1 MVQSP
6 SMKNYAKMGFGL
18 GLGVVGVHILFL
30 LVGLVLLV
38 IGNVQLAKAKQNV
51 TSKIVPYTI
60 LVLGVAIGMGLG
72 ASNLLAEIDI

>member
-30 LVGLVLLV
+30 IVGLVLLV
-38 IGNVQLAKAKQNV
+38 IGNAQLAKAKQDG
-51 TSKIVPYTI
+51 TSKVVPYTLLI
-60 LVLGVAIGMGLG
+60 LGVAFGLGLG
-72 ASNLLAEIDI
+72 ASNLLADVDI